1 MALYIHDRNPNSN
14 EIKEILSQT
23 PKCPGTCLFID
34 IVNSTEIKYQTGIAE
49 WGQKINNTFNFLS
62 LLNEFPDNIVKGIG
76 DEIMLYIPDDELRAK
91 TGYNNYIGLLSEL
104 YSTLYN
110 IKYFPNN
117 KMFLECKMGIHYCT
131 EAYNITFLEG
141 ANDFYGSDIDLSAR
155 LMSKAIANR
164 IVISEDFYNKV
175 TSDVSGNPQN
185 EKDPAFKLISSK
197 YLEDFKGIPNS
208 IEYRVINV

>member
-1 MALYIHDRNPNSN
+1 MFYIHDRNPNSN
-14 EIKEILSQT
+14 EIKDRLNEI

-76 DEIMLYIPDDELRAK
+76 DEIMLYIPDDELKAK
-91 TGYNNYIGLLSEL
+91 TGYNNYLGLLSEL

-117 KMFLECKMGIHYCT
+117 KMFLECKMSIHYCT

-164 IVISEDFYNKV
+164 IVISEDFYTKV
-175 TSDVSGNPQN
+175 KGDFVRNSQN
-185 EKDPAFKLISSK
+185 ENDHTYKLISTK
-197 YLEDFKGIPNS
+197 YLEDFKGIPKS
-208 IEYRVINV
+208 TEYRVINV

>member
-1 MALYIHDRNPNSN
+1 MALSS
-14 EIKEILSQT
+14 SQ
-23 PKCPGTCLFID
+23 KLLIWWTCLFID

-49 WGQKINNTFNFLS
+49 WGQKINNTFNFLY

-76 DEIMLYIPDDELRAK
+76 DEIMLYIPDDELQAK
-91 TGYNNYIGLLSEL
+91 TGYNNYLGLLSEL

-117 KMFLECKMGIHYCT
+117 KMFLECKMSIHYCT

-175 TSDVSGNPQN
+175 AGDVSGNTQN
-185 EKDPAFKLISSK
+185 INDPAFKLISQK
-197 YLEDFKGIPNS
+197 YLENFKGIPVS
-208 IEYRVINV
+208 TKYRVINV

>member
-1 MALYIHDRNPNSN
+1 MAQFIHDRNPNSKKIRNKLN
-14 EIKEILSQT
+14 ELST
-23 PKCPGTCLFID
+23 CPGTCLFID
-34 IVNSTEIKYQTGIAE
+34 IVDSTLIKHQTDIAD

-62 LLNEFPDNIVKGIG
+62 LLNEFPNNILKGIG
-76 DEIMLYIPDDELRAK
+76 DEIMLYIPDDELQSK
-91 TGYNNYIGLLSEL
+91 TGYNNYFGLLSEL

-117 KMFLECKMGIHYCT
+117 DLFLNCKMSIHYCQ

-164 IVISEDFYNKV
+164 IVLSEDFYKKV
-175 TSDVSGNPQN
+175 NNDVMENNQN
-185 EKDPAFKLISSK
+185 INDPAYTLISPK
-197 YLEDFKGIPNS
+197 YLEDFKGIPDP